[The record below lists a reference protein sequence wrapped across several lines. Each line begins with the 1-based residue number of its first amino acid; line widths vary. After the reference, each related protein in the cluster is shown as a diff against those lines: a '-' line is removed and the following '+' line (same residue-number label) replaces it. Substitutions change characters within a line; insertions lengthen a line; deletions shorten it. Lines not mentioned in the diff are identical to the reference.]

1 MVSNSVIIISVCA
14 FVKMQLY
21 TCDLYTSSLVN
32 YSSIKSKSAEIKN

>member
-21 TCDLYTSSLVN
+21 TCDLYIPVH
-32 YSSIKSKSAEIKN
+32 